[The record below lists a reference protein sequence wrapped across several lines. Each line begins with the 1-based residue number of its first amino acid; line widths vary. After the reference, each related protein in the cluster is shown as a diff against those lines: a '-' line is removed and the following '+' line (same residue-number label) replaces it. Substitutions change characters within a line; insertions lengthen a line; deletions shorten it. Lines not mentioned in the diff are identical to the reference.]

1 MILLTPSVMGWIS
14 GTGVADPTF
23 PTTVA
28 EILMVHRTV
37 ERRGRRSWTKRVTL
51 VFNSVDAAFGGVARM
66 IRWPLLA
73 LTGGRATRECRSLRF
88 IVVAREEE
96 LGEADDCEGG

>member
-1 MILLTPSVMGWIS
+1 MGCIS

-23 PTTVA
+23 PTTIA
-28 EILMVHRTV
+28 DILMVGRTV
-37 ERRGRRSWTKRVTL
+37 ERRGRRSRTKRGTL
-51 VFNSVDAAFGGVARM
+51 VFDIIEAAFGEVART

-73 LTGGRATRECRSLRF
+73 LTGGRATREGRSLRF